1 MHRANKGTALAHL
14 GELHSLREK
23 QMFSANNRNSAEPG
37 AQRLPQ
43 YGNIYNFLALATR
56 GKKNKCPA
64 ESKTANEAN
73 TSKAVIIAT
82 NP

>member
-23 QMFSANNRNSAEPG
+23 QMFSANNRNSAEP
-37 AQRLPQ
+37 Q
-43 YGNIYNFLALATR
+43 YGNIYASCLEFLALATSK
-56 GKKNKCPA
+56 GDKKTKV
-64 ESKTANEAN
+64 NEAN

>member
-43 YGNIYNFLALATR
+43 YGNIYASCLEFLALATSK
-56 GKKNKCPA
+56 GEKK
-64 ESKTANEAN
+64 
-73 TSKAVIIAT
+73 TSVLLKAKK
-82 NP
+82 